1 MTDSFSTLSWSI
13 IVGNNAFERGG
24 GIYLESP
31 YGMDAQVVTISEN
44 IITNNTALVNG
55 GGIYCNHTSADYLSN
70 DVQFNYAPE
79 IGGNDFYCTGTC
91 FSSTHKDCAC
101 QSCAGMTTG
110 TGPISTTTSSSSGPV
125 SSTTTTGNPQP
136 PSNHG
141 GAIAAGIL
149 IPLIV
154 IAIGV
159 GVFMWWRKRRG
170 VVMESEPLVAK

>member
-79 IGGNDFYCTGTC
+79 IGGSDFYCTGTC

-110 TGPISTTTSSSSGPV
+110 TGPVSSTTTSSGPV
-125 SSTTTTGNPQP
+125 ISTTTGNPQP
-136 PSNHG
+136 GSNHG

-149 IPLIV
+149 IPLIA

-159 GVFMWWRKRRG
+159 GAFLWWRKRKG
-170 VVMESEPLVAK
+170 GATESEPLVAK